1 MEENSQ
7 RPTPGSA
14 STRPEGSLLLRL
26 PMEMRDMIY
35 TQFFHSNLFTMI
47 KKHTSC
53 HGMERIF
60 FMRNRLAL
68 LRSCRQVYLEIG
80 KSWVEKVMFFFD
92 YPRAMLYTLANIPFE
107 ALSMIRHVCVYE
119 AIPMWRLIREQIFDE
134 RLLYGIPCALGRL
147 PELKLDRLT
156 IKGERATEICHDTL
170 DFLVKHSDGWK
181 EIHYICCHFDF
192 LAYKHNWSARDGD
205 GAADRFL
212 RVPQPVDWLADLE
225 KRHGSGSGVSV
236 AIYRST
242 EQCRPGSVMRAAT
255 RVTFTRRTPRGQD
268 ATSSGNDEVLV
279 VVKRDHHQEID
290 VRDNWAW
297 MEIKSGHDKS
307 VHKAIVCSHVQVKF
321 PGLTWLE
328 MEQDKAMVCADD
340 FKEYYDDFEEDS
352 DDFEEDYDDFEE
364 YSDNFKEYSDD
375 FEEYFDKSKRWARI
389 YAGRW
394 VGEPASDQVD
404 DLTPEHYR
412 QAQLV

>member
-1 MEENSQ
+1 
-7 RPTPGSA
+7 
-14 STRPEGSLLLRL
+14 
-26 PMEMRDMIY
+26 MIY

-53 HGMERIF
+53 HGMERNF

-80 KSWVEKVMFFFD
+80 KSWLGKVKFFFD
-92 YPRAMLYTLANIPFE
+92 IPGAMFETLANIPLE
-107 ALSMIRHVCVYE
+107 TLSMIRHVCVFE
-119 AIPMWRLIREQIFDE
+119 AMWMLFREEHFDE
-134 RLLYGIPCALGRL
+134 HLLYSIPRALGCL
-147 PELKLDRLT
+147 PGLKLDRLT
-156 IKGERATEICHDTL
+156 TDGDRATEICRDTL

-181 EIHYICCHFDF
+181 EIYYICGHLDF
-192 LAYKHNWSARDGD
+192 LAYKHNWSTRDGD

-236 AIYRST
+236 TIYRST

-255 RVTFTRRTPRGQD
+255 RVTFTQRPSRGQD
-268 ATSSGNDEVLV
+268 ATSFGKDEVLV
-279 VVKRDHHQEID
+279 VVKRVHEETD

-321 PGLTWLE
+321 PGLTWME
-328 MEQDKAMVCADD
+328 MEQDKAMVC
-340 FKEYYDDFEEDS
+340 S
-352 DDFEEDYDDFEE
+352 DDFEEHFE
-364 YSDNFKEYSDD
+364 
-375 FEEYFDKSKRWARI
+375 KSQRWARI

-404 DLTPEHYR
+404 DLTSEHYR